1 MATGKF
7 RDLKNRDGENAE
19 RWTFFSPPGMVFLL
33 FVGCLGAPHAAAADS
48 GDSSRVIL
56 RFAGDV
62 LLGGHYERA
71 AGADVNLAFDGFTL
85 FHTADFSNVNLENPV
100 TTRGEKTAKQF
111 NFRMHPRFVAA
122 LKAAGIS
129 TVNLANNHV
138 YDYGPE
144 GLEDTFRWLD
154 SAGIRYVG
162 AGRNGGAA
170 HAPVVFRKGDHTV
183 AVFGYYG
190 GRESPPAGSRSA
202 GVASRDLRLIIRDV
216 RLARERGASY
226 IVVVLHWGTEK
237 AEVPDDSQR
246 WFAHSLI
253 DAGVD
258 AVIGHHSHVLQGIEK
273 YHSGVIAYSLG
284 NFVFGG
290 NGRSTYET
298 GVFEIALQGRNPEY
312 RFIPVGVRNWRLVE
326 LKGSD
331 SARVREGV
339 RRLSKIFPSTIP

>member
-1 MATGKF
+1 
-7 RDLKNRDGENAE
+7 
-19 RWTFFSPPGMVFLL
+19 
-33 FVGCLGAPHAAAADS
+33 
-48 GDSSRVIL
+48 
-56 RFAGDV
+56 V
-62 LLGGHYERA
+62 LLGGHYECA
-71 AGADVNLAFDGFTL
+71 AGPDVNLAFDGFTL

-122 LKAAGIS
+122 LTAAGIS

-154 SAGIRYVG
+154 SSGIRYVG
-162 AGRNGGAA
+162 AGRTSEAA
-170 HAPVVFRKGDHTV
+170 HTPVEFRKGVHRV

-190 GRESPPAGSRSA
+190 GREAPPAGRHSG
-202 GVASRDLRLIIRDV
+202 GVASRDLGLVIRDV

-237 AEVPDDSQR
+237 AEIPDASQR

-258 AVIGHHSHVLQGIEK
+258 AVVGHHSHVLQGIER

-290 NGRSTYET
+290 NRRSTYET
-298 GVFEIALQGRNPEY
+298 GVFEIALHGRHPEY
-312 RFIPVGVRNWRLVE
+312 RFIPVGVRNWHLVE

-331 SARVREGV
+331 SVRVCEGV